1 MGRHKDRTGQSRL
14 SKILKSKALTKIA
27 SFTMDALPIPNI
39 INYLPDRN
47 KDGKRNLKD
56 FKWYE
61 MLGSVAVLAALI
73 KFGII
78 DLGQVLELIKAI
90 VGVSTMP

>member
-1 MGRHKDRTGQSRL
+1 MGSYKKKHGYSRL
-14 SKILKSKALTKIA
+14 SAILQSKTFTKIA

-47 KDGKRNLKD
+47 KDGKRDLKD

-61 MLGSVAVLAALI
+61 MAGSVAILAILV
-73 KFGII
+73 KYNII
-78 DLGQVLELIKAI
+78 NLDQVLELIKAFI
-90 VGVSTMP
+90 E